1 MPKRAKGLTVK
12 SVKTLGAGYH
22 ADGDGLYLQVTGNGG
37 RSWIFRYQR
46 HGKRRDMGLGP
57 AHLVGLAE
65 ARRRALEFRRCL
77 LEGIDPLERKRARDR
92 AAAVEAAQTITFRE
106 AAERY
111 IAAHQAS
118 WRAKQHLARWHQ
130 TMRDFVYPILGALPV
145 EAVDV
150 GLVTRVL
157 EPIWTKMPE
166 TASRIR
172 GRIELVLDWAT
183 VRQYR
188 TGDNPAR
195 WRGHLD
201 KLLPKISKVSKV
213 QHHAALPYSEIG
225 AFMAQLRRRETVTA
239 RALEFAILTAARPSE
254 AIRAR
259 WSEIDMSDR
268 LWIIPAARM
277 KANREHRVPLS
288 DAAMAIVKDM
298 AARRESD
305 FVFPGRSTGRAVS
318 HTAFSDQLDAI
329 GYQGVTAH
337 GFRSTF
343 RDWAAERTNFPN
355 EVAEMALAH
364 SVSNK
369 VEAAYRRGDLFE
381 KRRQLAEAWA
391 RYCATS
397 VAGDVVQLAAVR

>member
-22 ADGDGLYLQVTGNGG
+22 ADGDGLYLQVTGSGG

-65 ARRRALEFRRCL
+65 ARRRALELRRCL
-77 LEGIDPLERKRARDR
+77 FEGIDPLERKRARDR

-111 IAAHQAS
+111 IVAHQAS

-201 KLLPKISKVSKV
+201 KLLPKVSRVSKV

-225 AFMAQLRRRETVTA
+225 AFMTQLRRRETVTA

-254 AIRAR
+254 AIGAR
-259 WSEIDMSDR
+259 WSEID
-268 LWIIPAARM
+268 
-277 KANREHRVPLS
+277 V
-288 DAAMAIVKDM
+288 
-298 AARRESD
+298 
-305 FVFPGRSTGRAVS
+305 
-318 HTAFSDQLDAI
+318 
-329 GYQGVTAH
+329 
-337 GFRSTF
+337 
-343 RDWAAERTNFPN
+343 
-355 EVAEMALAH
+355 
-364 SVSNK
+364 
-369 VEAAYRRGDLFE
+369 
-381 KRRQLAEAWA
+381 
-391 RYCATS
+391 
-397 VAGDVVQLAAVR
+397 

>member
-1 MPKRAKGLTVK
+1 
-12 SVKTLGAGYH
+12 
-22 ADGDGLYLQVTGNGG
+22 LYLQVTGNGG

-77 LEGIDPLERKRARDR
+77 FEGIDPLERKRARDR

-111 IAAHQAS
+111 IVAHQAS

-183 VRQYR
+183 VRQHR

-201 KLLPKISKVSKV
+201 KLLPKVSKVSKV

-239 RALEFAILTAARPSE
+239 RALEFAILTASRPSE

-288 DAAMAIVKDM
+288 DAAMAIVEDM

-305 FVFPGRSTGRAVS
+305 FVFPGRGTGRAVS

-329 GYQGVTAH
+329 GYQAVTAH

-391 RYCATS
+391 KYCATS

>member
-12 SVKTLGAGYH
+12 SVETLGAGYH

-77 LEGIDPLERKRARDR
+77 FEGIDPLERKRARDR

-111 IAAHQAS
+111 IVAHQAS

-183 VRQYR
+183 VRQHR

-201 KLLPKISKVSKV
+201 KLLPKVSKVSKV

-288 DAAMAIVKDM
+288 DAAMAIVEDM

-305 FVFPGRSTGRAVS
+305 FVFPGRGTGRAVS

-329 GYQGVTAH
+329 GYQAVTAH

-391 RYCATS
+391 KYCATS

>member
-22 ADGDGLYLQVTGNGG
+22 ADGDGLYLQVTGSGG

-65 ARRRALEFRRCL
+65 ARRRALELRRCL
-77 LEGIDPLERKRARDR
+77 FEGIDPLERKRARDR

-111 IAAHQAS
+111 IVAHQAS

-201 KLLPKISKVSKV
+201 KLLPKVSRVSKV

-254 AIRAR
+254 AIGAR

-268 LWIIPAARM
+268 LWIVPAARM

-305 FVFPGRSTGRAVS
+305 FVFPGRGTGRTVS

-329 GYQGVTAH
+329 GYQTVTAH

-364 SVSNK
+364 GVSNK

-391 RYCATS
+391 KYCATS